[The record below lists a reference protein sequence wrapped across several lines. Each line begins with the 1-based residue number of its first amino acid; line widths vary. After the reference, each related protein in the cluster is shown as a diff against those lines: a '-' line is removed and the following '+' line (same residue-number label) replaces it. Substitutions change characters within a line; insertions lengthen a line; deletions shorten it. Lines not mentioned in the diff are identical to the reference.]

1 MSEKPSFECRGCRKP
16 CFLQVGFDDRDNR
29 VDPEHCPFRVLGADE
44 SKFVSFGQ
52 GYLSMSPPMKELE
65 KLVLEGAIV
74 HNDNPVL
81 KWMASNVAV
90 LQDPAGNVKTNKDK
104 SSEKIDGIVAAIM
117 AVGLMTVDP
126 GADISIYETEG
137 LRMLG

>member
-1 MSEKPSFECRGCRKP
+1 
-16 CFLQVGFDDRDNR
+16 
-29 VDPEHCPFRVLGADE
+29 
-44 SKFVSFGQ
+44 
-52 GYLSMSPPMKELE
+52 MKELE

-104 SSEKIDGIVAAIM
+104 SSEKIDGIVASIM

-126 GADISIYETEG
+126 GADDVFYETRG
-137 LRMLG
+137 MRSLS

>member
-1 MSEKPSFECRGCRKP
+1 
-16 CFLQVGFDDRDNR
+16 
-29 VDPEHCPFRVLGADE
+29 
-44 SKFVSFGQ
+44 
-52 GYLSMSPPMKELE
+52 MSPPMKELE

-104 SSEKIDGIVAAIM
+104 SSEKIDGIVSAIM
-117 AVGLMTVDP
+117 AIGLMTIDP
-126 GADISIYETEG
+126 GAEAVVYESRG
-137 LRMLG
+137 MRAI